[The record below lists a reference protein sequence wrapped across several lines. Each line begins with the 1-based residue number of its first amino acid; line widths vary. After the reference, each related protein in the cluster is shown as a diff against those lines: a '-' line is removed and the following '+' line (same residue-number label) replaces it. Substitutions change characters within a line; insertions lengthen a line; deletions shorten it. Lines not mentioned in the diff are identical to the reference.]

1 MYNKYQISFYME
13 IRVNHQW
20 EVTKKMLTI
29 PKSTIFYML
38 IIIICNN
45 LILSQLHMTQV
56 LGEHHNRWSL
66 HVFWL
71 YNCDVPIRL
80 VYLPIFLW
88 LMLLL
93 LTTDWEPQMT
103 WSKSKRHALQLN
115 TSHKSCKAQRLTN
128 IHQVHKSLY
137 MIQTCEFI
145 IKIISP

>member
-56 LGEHHNRWSL
+56 LGEHHNR
-66 HVFWL
+66 
-71 YNCDVPIRL
+71 
-80 VYLPIFLW
+80 
-88 LMLLL
+88 
-93 LTTDWEPQMT
+93 
-103 WSKSKRHALQLN
+103 
-115 TSHKSCKAQRLTN
+115 
-128 IHQVHKSLY
+128 
-137 MIQTCEFI
+137 
-145 IKIISP
+145 